1 MLPLFSRSSPG
12 SSPCFINVATEPSFP
27 AKGSVCTKYS
37 PISESRAVSFAFSYF
52 TKIMKGKCK
61 GKRKFHFRFDSA
73 EPYPI
78 FYKYSERRAQR
89 QAEITFSAWLYRTA
103 PMFYKYTNKRE
114 QSKTKLA
121 LILFSRAKVSSS
133 FNSNIVK
140 GECNGKWNLHFRLDS
155 AEPYP
160 IFYKDSEKRAEEKW
174 PRFFI
179 LNHIVK

>member
-1 MLPLFSRSSPG
+1 MTSIHLCYMNHR
-12 SSPCFINVATEPSFP
+12 CI
-27 AKGSVCTKYS
+27 
-37 PISESRAVSFAFSYF
+37 I
-52 TKIMKGKCK
+52 
-61 GKRKFHFRFDSA
+61 
-73 EPYPI
+73 
-78 FYKYSERRAQR
+78 YKDSERRAQR
-89 QAEITFSAWLYRTA
+89 QAEIAFPTWLCRTA
-103 PMFYKYTNKRE
+103 SYLRSNKDTYKRE

-140 GECNGKWNLHFRLDS
+140 GECNGKRNLHFRLDS